1 MPVRIGTRRHAAG
14 GPLMR
19 SMLVPFL
26 ALLLVTA
33 FGCSRQGS
41 QPTKSGLRIVTT
53 TAMIAD
59 AARNVAGKHAEVIA
73 LMGQGVDPHVYK
85 ASPGDVRTLESA
97 DLILYNGLHLEGRM
111 ADTLAQLG
119 KRRRVVAVAEAIPHD
134 LLRNPPEFEGQHDPH
149 VWFDPTLWKFVADR
163 VRDAMIETDPSHEA
177 EYRANAAKYATEL
190 DGLHAWTKAQ
200 ISTIPEQGRVLITAH
215 DAFGY
220 FGRAFGLEVL
230 GIQGISTDSETSLDT
245 VRSLVT
251 LLSDRKIPAVFVE
264 SSVPRKSIEAL
275 IEGAKAR
282 GHSLT
287 IGGELFSDAMGPE
300 GTPEGTYLGMVRH
313 NVVTIVKALG
323 GTVTDSPVQSPA
335 STPAPTT
342 DGAPKGTP

>member
-1 MPVRIGTRRHAAG
+1 
-14 GPLMR
+14 MR
-19 SMLVPFL
+19 STFV
-26 ALLLVTA
+26 LLLVTLTLLVA
-33 FGCSRQGS
+33 GCSK
-41 QPTKSGLRIVTT
+41 PAAKPAKNGLQVITT

-59 AARNVAGKHAEVIA
+59 AARNIAGSHAEVIA

-111 ADTLAQLG
+111 ADTLEQLG
-119 KRRRVVAVAEAIPHD
+119 KRRRVVAVAEAIPHN

-149 VWFDPTLWKFVADR
+149 VWFDPTLWRLVAER
-163 VRDAMIETDPSHEA
+163 VRDAMVEADPA
-177 EYRANAAKYATEL
+177 NATEYRANATTYLAKL
-190 DGLHAWTKAQ
+190 DSLHAWTKAQ
-200 ISTIPEQGRVLITAH
+200 IATIPESGRVLVTAH

-220 FGRAFGLEVL
+220 FGRAYGVEVL

-251 LLSDRKIPAVFVE
+251 LLADRKIPAVFVE

-275 IEGAKAR
+275 IEGSKAK
-282 GHSLT
+282 GHTLA

-323 GTVTDSPVQSPA
+323 GTVTDST
-335 STPAPTT
+335 STTT
-342 DGAPKGTP
+342 KDSTNATKSGTP

>member
-1 MPVRIGTRRHAAG
+1 
-14 GPLMR
+14 MR
-19 SMLVPFL
+19 STFV
-26 ALLLVTA
+26 LLLATLTLLVA
-33 FGCSRQGS
+33 GCSK
-41 QPTKSGLRIVTT
+41 PAAKPAKNGLQVITT

-59 AARNVAGKHAEVIA
+59 AARNIAGSHAEVIA

-119 KRRRVVAVAEAIPHD
+119 KRRRVVAVAEAIPHN
-134 LLRNPPEFEGQHDPH
+134 LLRSPPEFEGQHDPH
-149 VWFDPTLWKFVADR
+149 VWFDPSLWKFVVER
-163 VRDAMIETDPSHEA
+163 VRDSLIEADPAHA
-177 EYRANAAKYATEL
+177 DEYRANATKYAGEL
-190 DGLHAWTKAQ
+190 DSLFSWTKEQ
-200 ISTIPEQGRVLITAH
+200 IGTIPENGRVLVTAH

-251 LLSDRKIPAVFVE
+251 LLADRKIPAVFVE

-275 IEGAKAR
+275 IEGSKAR
-282 GHSLT
+282 GHTLL

-323 GTVTDSPVQSPA
+323 GTVTDSTNDAPA
-335 STPAPTT
+335 NASS
-342 DGAPKGTP
+342 GASKGTP

>member
-1 MPVRIGTRRHAAG
+1 MRHLLA
-14 GPLMR
+14 PLLSIM
-19 SMLVPFL
+19 V
-26 ALLLVTA
+26 ALLVA
-33 FGCSRQGS
+33 SVVGCSQQGAR
-41 QPTKSGLRIVTT
+41 PAKVGLRVVAT

-59 AARNVAGKHAEVIA
+59 AARNVAGPHAEVIA

-119 KRRRVVAVAEAIPHD
+119 KRRRVVALAEAIPHA
-134 LLRNPPEFEGQHDPH
+134 LLRSPPEFEGQHDPH
-149 VWFDPTLWKFVADR
+149 VWFDPTLWKLVAEQ
-163 VRDAMIETDPSHEA
+163 VLDAMVKTDPAHEA
-177 EYRANAAKYATEL
+177 EYRANAAKYVEQL
-190 DGLHAWTKAQ
+190 ESLHAWTKAQ
-200 ISTIPEQGRVLITAH
+200 IATIPEGGRVLVTAH

-220 FGRAFGLEVL
+220 FGRAYGVEVL

-245 VRSLVT
+245 VRSLVA
-251 LLSDRKIPAVFVE
+251 LLVDRKIPSVFVE

-275 IEGAKAR
+275 IEGSKAR
-282 GHSLT
+282 GHTLL
-287 IGGELFSDAMGPE
+287 IGGELFSDAMGSD

-323 GTVTDSPVQSPA
+323 GTVAVESSEVPA
-335 STPAPTT
+335 SATSGSHK
-342 DGAPKGTP
+342 GAP

>member
-1 MPVRIGTRRHAAG
+1 MRHVLASILAFLVAL
-14 GPLMR
+14 PL
-19 SMLVPFL
+19 VVG
-26 ALLLVTA
+26 A
-33 FGCSRQGS
+33 GCSQQGAR
-41 QPTKSGLRIVTT
+41 PAKTGLRVVTT

-59 AARNVAGKHAEVIA
+59 AARNVAGSHADVIA

-119 KRRRVVAVAEAIPHD
+119 KRRRSVAVGESIPSN
-134 LLRNPPEFEGQHDPH
+134 LLRSPPEFQGQHDPH
-149 VWFDPTLWKFVADR
+149 VWFDPSLWKFVVER
-163 VRDAMIETDPSHEA
+163 VRDSLIEADPAHA
-177 EYRANAAKYATEL
+177 DEYRANAAKYAGEL
-190 DGLHAWTKAQ
+190 DSLFSWTKEQ
-200 ISTIPEQGRVLITAH
+200 IGTIPENGRVLVTAH

-251 LLSDRKIPAVFVE
+251 LLADRQIPAVFVE

-275 IEGAKAR
+275 IEGSKAR
-282 GHSLT
+282 GHTLL
-287 IGGELFSDAMGPE
+287 IGGELFSDAMGPS

-323 GTVTDSPVQSPA
+323 GTVTDSTNDAPA
-335 STPAPTT
+335 NASS
-342 DGAPKGTP
+342 GASKGTP